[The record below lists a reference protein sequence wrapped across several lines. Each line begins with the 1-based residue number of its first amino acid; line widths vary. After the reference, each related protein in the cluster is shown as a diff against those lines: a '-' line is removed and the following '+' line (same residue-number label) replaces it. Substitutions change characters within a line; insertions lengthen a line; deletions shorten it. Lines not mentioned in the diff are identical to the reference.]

1 LNRNI
6 NDRFIKLNIIDI
18 VALLFSNYPH
28 PLNVNLEICN
38 ILYEFFFKEDDME
51 VIAHVLNA
59 FFDIYRDEDYN
70 INLKNKGVIET
81 MKAGVKEFQKRV
93 NYFLKSILNQI

>member
-1 LNRNI
+1 M
-6 NDRFIKLNIIDI
+6 
-18 VALLFSNYPH
+18 
-28 PLNVNLEICN
+28 EICN

-59 FFDIYRDEDYN
+59 FFDIYKDEDYN
-70 INLKNKGVIET
+70 INLINKGVIET

-93 NYFLKSILNQI
+93 KNFSSYILLFN

>member
-1 LNRNI
+1 M
-6 NDRFIKLNIIDI
+6 NIIDI
-18 VALLFSNYPH
+18 VALLYSNYPH
-28 PLNVNLEICN
+28 PINVNMEICN

-59 FFDIYRDEDYN
+59 FFDIYKDEDYN
-70 INLKNKGVIET
+70 INLINKGVIET

-93 NYFLKSILNQI
+93 KILI